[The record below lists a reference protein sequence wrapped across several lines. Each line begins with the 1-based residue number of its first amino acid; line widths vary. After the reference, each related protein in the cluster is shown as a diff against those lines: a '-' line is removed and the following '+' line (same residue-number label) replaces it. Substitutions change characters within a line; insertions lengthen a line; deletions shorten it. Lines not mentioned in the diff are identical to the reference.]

1 METFVWNMRWE
12 DWAGN
17 FCYLIL
23 AVSYLV
29 TNLFWLR
36 ILAILALG
44 LEGIYFYFAS
54 APPLWVGIVW
64 AVIFVSINVVQIGLM
79 TRDRLRVRIS
89 ELEGLLHRG
98 VFGEMTRVD
107 FHRLL
112 KLGNWRE
119 IPKGAKLTI
128 EGEPGA
134 ELFFIAQGSARV
146 MSGYNLV
153 SILHSG
159 AIVGEK
165 SFISGGNA
173 SATVVAETSLRV
185 FVVNK
190 LALHALMKHN
200 HGTGMAILKTIGRD
214 LTTKLRIAHARSDD
228 GIPAVTSSL
237 IVSDSAV
244 NGLRKVFGLETV
256 GETRYF
262 DAARFPGRTVSLS
275 AAGADSSPTNSA
287 LPFSPSPRPRERT
300 RPAQAP

>member
-36 ILAILALG
+36 ILAVLALG

-54 APPLWVGIVW
+54 TPPLWVGIAW
-64 AVIFVSINVVQIGLM
+64 AVVFVSINVIQIGLM
-79 TRDRLRVRIS
+79 TRQRLRVRIS
-89 ELEGLLHRG
+89 ELEGVLHRG

-112 KLGNWRE
+112 KLGSWRE

-134 ELFFIAQGSARV
+134 ELFFIAKGSARV
-146 MSGYNLV
+146 TLGYNLLSV
-153 SILHSG
+153 LHPG

-173 SATVVAETSLRV
+173 SATVIAETSLRA

-190 LALHALMKHN
+190 LALRALMKHN
-200 HGTGMAILKTIGRD
+200 LGIEMAILKIIGRD
-214 LTTKLRIAHARSDD
+214 LTTKLRMAHRRPDD
-228 GIPAVTSSL
+228 GLPAVESSL
-237 IVSDSAV
+237 IISDPAV
-244 NGLRKVFGLETV
+244 NGLRKVFGLET
-256 GETRYF
+256 
-262 DAARFPGRTVSLS
+262 P
-275 AAGADSSPTNSA
+275 A
-287 LPFSPSPRPRERT
+287 LPAKTSLVPS
-300 RPAQAP
+300 